1 METRIRLFFENN
13 ADLSHFKILDAD
25 GNPVEKYEGEASEIV
40 DEVVSDVQTLEAGK
54 YQIWA
59 SKAANGNSM
68 TAKKLNITIGSA
80 SVTPLKKPKQMGYYS
95 KEDIDNAY
103 NQGVKDA
110 RINTLE
116 KRMDMLEKRF
126 EKLIEVVSDFKDEM
140 DGTNDNDL
148 LSKVMDG
155 ASKFKEVKDVLGDF
169 S

>member
-25 GNPVEKYEGEASEIV
+25 GNAVAKYEGEASEIV
-40 DEVVSDVQTLEAGK
+40 EEVVTEVQTLEAGK
-54 YQIWA
+54 YQVWA

-68 TAKKLNITIGSA
+68 TAKKLNITIGSG
-80 SVTPLKKPKQMGYYS
+80 SVTPLKQPKQMSGYYS
-95 KEDIDNAY
+95 KQDLEDAY

-126 EKLIEVVSDFKDEM
+126 DKLLVVVSDFKDEM

-155 ASKFKEVKDVLGDF
+155 AAKFKEVKDVLEDF
-169 S
+169 